1 MTMPKKGTRKI
12 VVDGKEY
19 KYKVSG
25 ETHHWYGG
33 IVDTNL
39 TIELGENN
47 YYTEIREDG
56 WIVKPNEV
64 RQIIER
70 EIEK

>member
-25 ETHHWYGG
+25 TTHHWHGG
-33 IVDTNL
+33 VVDTKL

-47 YYTEIREDG
+47 YYTEIREED